1 MGIAGATIVFILGW
15 WISFFAVLPIGVRG
29 QWEDDSTVPGTEEG
43 APKNPMLTK
52 KVIWATIGAVVI
64 TAVAAVT
71 VPLLLAEGP

>member
-43 APKNPMLTK
+43 APKNPMLMK

-64 TAVAAVT
+64 TVVAAVT